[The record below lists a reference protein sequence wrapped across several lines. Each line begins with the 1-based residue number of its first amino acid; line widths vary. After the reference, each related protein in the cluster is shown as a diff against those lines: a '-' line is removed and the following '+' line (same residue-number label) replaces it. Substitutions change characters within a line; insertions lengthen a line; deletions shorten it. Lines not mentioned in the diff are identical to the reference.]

1 MATNDPN
8 LNGMSSE
15 AVASATGRSW
25 NEWLA
30 FLDDL
35 GAGSSS
41 HKEIVAVLAGPGGL
55 SNGWWQ
61 QSVAIGYEQARGKR
75 VVGQTSAGGF
85 QVGVQKTLAIPAGRA
100 WDLLTG
106 EAGRA
111 IWLGETEDLKFRK
124 GERYVT
130 ADGAWGEVRSVAPE
144 ERVRLTWCTP
154 DLAGPSTLQVTLVP
168 SGDRTSFRFHQERLS
183 SLEERERMRDHW
195 REALDRLTE
204 AAAQSGGSPGEK
216 AGH

>member
-1 MATNDPN
+1 MAADEWN

-15 AVASATGRSW
+15 AVATATGRTW
-25 NEWLA
+25 GEWLA

-35 GAGSSS
+35 GAEACS
-41 HKEIVAVLAGPGGL
+41 HKEIVALLAGPGGL
-55 SNGWWQ
+55 KNGWWQ

-85 QVGVQKTLAIPAGRA
+85 QVGVQKTLAIPADRA

-106 EAGRA
+106 DAGLA
-111 IWLGETEDLKFRK
+111 IWLGKAEDLEFRK
-124 GERYVT
+124 GERYAT
-130 ADGAWGEVRSVAPE
+130 ADGAWGEVRSVVPE

-168 SGDRTSFRFHQERLS
+168 SGGKTSVRFHQERLS
-183 SLEERERMRDHW
+183 SLEERDRMRTHW
-195 REALDRLTE
+195 RGVLDRLME
-204 AAAQSGGSPGEK
+204 AATQAGASP
-216 AGH
+216 

>member
-1 MATNDPN
+1 MTWGPQ
-8 LNGMSSE
+8 
-15 AVASATGRSW
+15 
-25 NEWLA
+25 
-30 FLDDL
+30 
-35 GAGSSS
+35 AGS

-183 SLEERERMRDHW
+183 SLEERERMRAHW
-195 REALDRLTE
+195 RAVLDRLTE
-204 AAAQSGGSPGEK
+204 AARAGATPEEK
-216 AGH
+216 AGQ